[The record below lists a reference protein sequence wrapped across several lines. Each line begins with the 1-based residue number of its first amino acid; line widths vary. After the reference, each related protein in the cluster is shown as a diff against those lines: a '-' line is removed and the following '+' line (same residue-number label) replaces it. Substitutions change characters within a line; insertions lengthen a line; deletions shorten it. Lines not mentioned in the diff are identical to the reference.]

1 MNNMKKYTQS
11 HEWVEL
17 AGTRATIGISNH
29 AQEELG
35 DVVYVDLPEVG
46 KKAKKGQVICSIE
59 SVKAASDIYTPVD
72 GEVAEINTL
81 LDSSPETINQ
91 DAEGEGWI
99 IRLEGVQSEQL
110 EGLMDQDAYLKMIQ
124 E

>member
-1 MNNMKKYTQS
+1 MKKYTQS
-11 HEWVEL
+11 HEWIEL
-17 AGTRATIGISNH
+17 EGTRATIGITHH

-46 KKAKKGQVICSIE
+46 KKVKKGEVLCSIE
-59 SVKAASDIYTPVD
+59 SVKAASDIYAPVE
-72 GEVAEINTL
+72 GEVVEINTK
-81 LDSSPETINQ
+81 LDDAPETVNA

-99 IRLEGVQSEQL
+99 VRLEGVKDSQL
-110 EGLMDQDAYLKMIQ
+110 EGLMEESEYQSLIQ